1 VGSDIRGS
9 VVTFLNF
16 NENLVLHLVL
26 CCSFHLCGA
35 PDLGAGS

>member
-1 VGSDIRGS
+1 
-9 VVTFLNF
+9 LNF
-16 NENLVLHLVL
+16 NEKLFLHLVL